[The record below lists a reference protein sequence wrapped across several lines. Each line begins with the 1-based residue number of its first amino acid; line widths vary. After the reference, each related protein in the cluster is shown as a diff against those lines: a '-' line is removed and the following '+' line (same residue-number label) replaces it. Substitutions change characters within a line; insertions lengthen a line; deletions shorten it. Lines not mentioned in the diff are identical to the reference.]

1 MKRVNQIRVVGI
13 GGSLREKSSAYLAL
27 EHAMR
32 LLEQMGCCT
41 HLVDLRTTTL
51 PFCNGDSRELWPAY
65 PGVAEMR
72 AAVSRAHVVVL
83 STPEYHGGISGV
95 LKNALDLLSEEHL
108 KGKVAGVISVLGGP
122 ANTNAL
128 NDLSRI
134 MRSCHAWVM
143 PHYVAIGQA
152 HTAFDDG
159 VIRDTAL
166 INRFEEFTNSLVES
180 ARRICDFEEAETV
193 KEKKN
198 ENHKSHSRI
207 RSGAR
212 KRVGSQCATRNIANL
227 VRERSLLPGIAAGE
241 IAKPEVRG

>member
-1 MKRVNQIRVVGI
+1 
-13 GGSLREKSSAYLAL
+13 
-27 EHAMR
+27 MR

-41 HLVDLRTTTL
+41 HTVDLRITAL

-152 HTAFDDG
+152 HTAFHEG
-159 VIRDTAL
+159 AIEDTAL
-166 INRFEEFTNSLVES
+166 LNRFEEFTNNLVES
-180 ARRICDFEEAETV
+180 ASRICDFEEAETV
-193 KEKKN
+193 KGKKDEDHN
-198 ENHKSHSRI
+198 SHSRV
-207 RSGAR
+207 RSRAR
-212 KRVGSQCATRNIANL
+212 KRIGSQRAIRNIANL
-227 VRERSLLPGIAAGE
+227 GHERTLLPGFAAGE
-241 IAKPEVRG
+241 TANSEVRG